1 MNPER
6 PQNPDTPEDV
16 PVPEPEQTETG
27 RPATAEMRGGAAAGS
42 GATDAGAHTGAVA
55 EPGSADT
62 DAAAESGAAD
72 AGAPTDV
79 KPETAGTDVA
89 AEPET
94 AAKQEAASAGAG
106 SEPGSANADADA
118 DTAADAKPEAAAT
131 GVTAADTDAVAE
143 SGSADAGGEPKSEA
157 AGTGVAA
164 EPEGLGTDA
173 EPECLRTDAEPEAA
187 HRADARATET
197 PARESDRATQTA
209 EPESPRA
216 AEAPTPEETSRAG
229 ASGPEG
235 SAPDAE
241 APSTEQ
247 FAPATTTPSPEEPVP
262 GATAAH
268 PTPAP
273 DAPTPTKSTHSAAP
287 HSDEP
292 APPPRPRTALI
303 VASVAAAVLALG
315 GGGAW
320 LASGLGAD
328 GGAGTPGA
336 GGTPPPLAL
345 DGWSPAGASSA
356 AGIAPGE
363 PNPYGVRY
371 VAGGKLPDGPES
383 APVHVTEGTVGED
396 AVVRLARALEV
407 DGAPV
412 ADGDGWRVGG
422 RAGEPVLRVAGGAA
436 GGWSFSRY
444 TPGTDNCPKADVC
457 AQDPV
462 APAADAVSV
471 AKARQVVAP
480 VLKALGQDAAK
491 TDASQVMGARRVVN
505 ADPVVGGLPT
515 YGWTTGLTVDER
527 GEIVGGHG
535 MLAVPEKGAEY
546 PVLGAAKTLELLNS
560 AQPGGHRMGIGGCA
574 TPEPLKDRLEQ
585 PCGSDVSPG
594 SPEGDRLTV
603 QKAVF
608 GLAVHPVGG
617 RETLVPSWLYEV
629 RGAAARGTFT
639 VTYPAVDP
647 KYLAAPSPLASLSA
661 SSPVSGARSVKV
673 GAYSADGRELTVRFM
688 GGVCADHRA
697 AARESAGRVT
707 VSVTEHPRP
716 GKVCVL
722 MAKEFAE
729 TVRLDAPLGGR
740 TVVTEDGGRVPRAE
754 SLGRP
759 AK

>member
-27 RPATAEMRGGAAAGS
+27 RPATAEVRGGAAAGS
-42 GATDAGAHTGAVA
+42 GATDTGAHTGAAA
-55 EPGSADT
+55 EPGSAG
-62 DAAAESGAAD
+62 AAAESGAAD
-72 AGAPTDV
+72 AGAPADV
-79 KPETAGTDVA
+79 KPEAAGTDVA

-94 AAKQEAASAGAG
+94 AAKQEAASADAGAG
-106 SEPGSANADADA
+106 SESESGSADADA
-118 DTAADAKPEAAAT
+118 ETVADAKPEAAAT
-131 GVTAADTDAVAE
+131 GVTAAGTDAVAE
-143 SGSADAGGEPKSEA
+143 SGSADSGSADSGGEPKSEA
-157 AGTGVAA
+157 AGAGVAA
-164 EPEGLGTDA
+164 EPEGLGA
-173 EPECLRTDAEPEAA
+173 GAEPEAA

-197 PARESDRATQTA
+197 PARESDRVTQTA

-247 FAPATTTPSPEEPVP
+247 LAPATTAPSPEEPAP
-262 GATAAH
+262 H
-268 PTPAP
+268 PTPTP
-273 DAPTPTKSTHSAAP
+273 DAPTPTKSTHPAAP

-292 APPPRPRTALI
+292 APPPRPRTALV

-320 LASGLGAD
+320 LASGIGVD
-328 GGAGTPGA
+328 SGPGSAGP

-371 VAGGKLPDGPES
+371 VAAGKLPDGPGS
-383 APVHVTEGTVGED
+383 ASVQAPEGVVGKD
-396 AVVRLARALEV
+396 AVARLARVLGV
-407 DGAPV
+407 GGAPV

-444 TPGTDNCPKADVC
+444 APGTDNCPKADVC

-480 VLKALGQDAAK
+480 VLKALGQDDAK

-594 SPEGDRLTV
+594 APEGDRLTV
-603 QKAVF
+603 EKAVF

-647 KYLAAPSPLASLSA
+647 KYLAAPSPLPSLSA
-661 SSPVSGARSVKV
+661 SSSVSGARSVKV
-673 GAYSADGRELTVRFM
+673 GAYSADGRELTVRFL

-740 TVVTEDGGRVPRAE
+740 TVVAEDGGRVPRAE
-754 SLGRP
+754 SLARP

>member
-27 RPATAEMRGGAAAGS
+27 RPVTAEVRGGAAAGS
-42 GATDAGAHTGAVA
+42 GATDAGVDTGAVA
-55 EPGSADT
+55 EPGSADA

-72 AGAPTDV
+72 AGASADV
-79 KPETAGTDVA
+79 NPEAAGTDVA

-106 SEPGSANADADA
+106 SEPGSADA
-118 DTAADAKPEAAAT
+118 AADAQPEAAAT
-131 GVTAADTDAVAE
+131 GVTAADTDVVAD
-143 SGSADAGGEPKSEA
+143 SGSADSGGEPKSEA

-164 EPEGLGTDA
+164 EPEGLGTG
-173 EPECLRTDAEPEAA
+173 AEPEAA
-187 HRADARATET
+187 HREDARATGT
-197 PARESDRATQTA
+197 PARESDRATRTA

-247 FAPATTTPSPEEPVP
+247 LAPATTAPSPEQLAP
-262 GATAAH
+262 GAAAPH
-268 PTPAP
+268 STPAP
-273 DAPTPTKSTHSAAP
+273 DAPTPTTSTHPAAP

-292 APPPRPRTALI
+292 APPPRPRTALV

-345 DGWSPAGASSA
+345 DGWSPAGTSSA

-363 PNPYGVRY
+363 RNPYGVRY
-371 VAGGKLPDGPES
+371 VAGGKLPDGPGS
-383 APVHVTEGTVGED
+383 APVHAPEGAVAKD

-505 ADPVVGGLPT
+505 ADPMVGGLPT

-535 MLAVPEKGAEY
+535 MLAVPQKGAEY

-594 SPEGDRLTV
+594 SPKGDRLTV
-603 QKAVF
+603 EKAVF

-647 KYLAAPSPLASLSA
+647 KYLAAPSPLPSLSA
-661 SSPVSGARSVKV
+661 SSSGSGTRSVKV

-697 AARESAGRVT
+697 AAKESAGRVT

-729 TVRLDAPLGGR
+729 TVRLDAPLAGR
-740 TVVTEDGGRVPRAE
+740 TVVAEDGGRVPQAE